1 MPGLSELQHRINE
14 RIKAT
19 PPVRVIVISFVLI
32 ILVGTLLLMLPI
44 SSKVGGATPI
54 DALFTITSA
63 TCVTGLVV
71 GDTFT
76 LWTPFGQGVILA
88 CIQLGGLGLSTLAI
102 GFSLLVRRKLGIR
115 EMKLASESSGG
126 SGLDIAL
133 CLRGHWRLP
142 AGHPVRAHVWRQR
155 DLALYL
161 LRHLRLL
168 QRRV

>member
-44 SSKVGGATPI
+44 SSKVGAATPI

-126 SGLDIAL
+126 SGLDIAD
-133 CLRGHWRLP
+133 RKS
-142 AGHPVRAHVWRQR
+142 VV
-155 DLALYL
+155 
-161 LRHLRLL
+161 
-168 QRRV
+168 